1 MNGGPER
8 GSFVAPA
15 FKPLDLTFCPNN
27 SQGEGFAEHIS
38 GRVRVCRP
46 SANPEAPC

>member
-1 MNGGPER
+1 MNGGPEW

-27 SQGEGFAEHIS
+27 SQEGFAEHIN
-38 GRVRVCRP
+38 GRGQVCRA